1 MLLAGTFCFQ
11 PTSEAFQVDVTH
23 SSGALTGG
31 DKGVDVLSVN
41 NITLGVFWL
50 STPADSAKSLI
61 TERRNVLLPLFKIS
75 IIVLFLVFWDLAY
88 ILDFNIINV
97 NRATRP
103 SNITI

>member
-23 SSGALTGG
+23 SSGALAGG
-31 DKGVDVLSVN
+31 DKGVDVVSVN

-50 STPADSAKSLI
+50 GTPTDSAKSLI
-61 TERRNVLLPLFKIS
+61 TERGNVLLPFFKIS
-75 IIVLFLVFWDLAY
+75 IIVLFSLFWDLAY

-97 NRATRP
+97 NQATWP
-103 SNITI
+103 SNIAM